1 MPENIDQ
8 VFVDDNNAY
17 NKKIKSIPKQDINI
31 GIDTKDILI
40 DNIIDA
46 GESSTLNIGEL
57 NSFTQISNRR
67 EQLYSMLDIMCED
80 AMIAAVL
87 ETYAEDST
95 EKANNGE
102 IVQIDCSDANIY
114 TYIKYLK
121 DTLNIDKQIYKWAWS
136 LCKYGDIYIRLY
148 RDSDIKDK
156 LFDKTK
162 NTLNEDIKIKAY
174 GKNDK
179 YVHYIEM
186 VANPAEMFELTKY
199 GKTYG
204 FIKAD
209 VTSQQST
216 NLTDQYLNGYNYKF
230 NQSDVTIYEAT
241 EFVHGCLENN
251 ITRNPETVDIFLNN
265 DINNDTKE
273 QLSYQ
278 VKRGQSLLY
287 NTFKNWRELQLLET
301 SVMLNRLTK
310 SSILRIIGVEVGD
323 MPKAKVKQH
332 IMHVKNLIE
341 QKTSISNQVSMS
353 EYNNPG
359 PIENNVYVPT
369 YKGQGV
375 ITTQTVGGDVDI
387 KSLADLEYYR
397 DKLFSGL
404 RVPKQYFSFTDD
416 NAGFSGG
423 QSLSIISSRYA
434 KMIKMIQSVLA
445 QVITDIFN
453 LMLIDKGLTNYINKF
468 TIKLTSPASQ
478 EELDRQE
485 MLDNKINSAQN
496 ILNLI
501 TDIDDPVIR
510 LKLLKNVLSD
520 ITDSEFI
527 AIVQAEIDKLE
538 NENNIST
545 EDESISTVDTT
556 DNGNIDNNENTDDI
570 KDNSEETEKIDI
582 DVNKPEDNLNLPKP
596 DELNLD
602 FTDSEN
608 F

>member
-8 VFVDDNNAY
+8 VFIDDNNAY
-17 NKKIKSIPKQDINI
+17 NKKIKSIPKQEMNI

-67 EQLYSMLDIMCED
+67 EQLYNMLDIMCED

-156 LFDKTK
+156 LFDKNK

-265 DINNDTKE
+265 DTNNDTKE

-434 KMIKMIQSVLA
+434 KMIKMIQSVLT

-496 ILNLI
+496 ILNL
-501 TDIDDPVIR
+501 TADIDDPTIK

-527 AIVQAEIDKLE
+527 AIVQTEIDKLE
-538 NENNIST
+538 NENSIPV
-545 EDESISTVDTT
+545 EDESVNAVDTEN
-556 DNGNIDNNENTDDI
+556 DENIED
-570 KDNSEETEKIDI
+570 DNSEKTDKIDV
-582 DVNKPEDNLNLPKP
+582 DVNEPEDNLNLPKP

>member
-8 VFVDDNNAY
+8 VFVDDSNAY
-17 NKKIKSIPKQDINI
+17 NKKIKSIPKQEMNI

-67 EQLYSMLDIMCED
+67 EQLYNMLDIMCED

-156 LFDKTK
+156 LFDKNK

-216 NLTDQYLNGYNYKF
+216 NLADQYLNGYNYKF

-265 DINNDTKE
+265 DTDNDTKE

-434 KMIKMIQSVLA
+434 KMIKMIQSVLT

-496 ILNLI
+496 ILNL
-501 TDIDDPVIR
+501 TADIDDPTIR

-527 AIVQAEIDKLE
+527 AIVQTEIDKLE
-538 NENNIST
+538 NEN
-545 EDESISTVDTT
+545 SISIENKSINTADTEN
-556 DNGNIDNNENTDDI
+556 DENIED
-570 KDNSEETEKIDI
+570 DNSEKTDKIDV
-582 DVNKPEDNLNLPKP
+582 DVNEPEDNLNLPKP

>member
-1 MPENIDQ
+1 MPENIEQ
-8 VFVDDNNAY
+8 IFVDDTNAY
-17 NKKIKSIPKQDINI
+17 DKKVKSIPKQEMNI

-57 NSFTQISNRR
+57 NSFTQISNKR

-156 LFDKTK
+156 LFDKNK

-209 VTSQQST
+209 VTSQQNT

-230 NQSDVTIYEAT
+230 NQSDVTVYEAT

-265 DINNDTKE
+265 DIDSDTKE

-310 SSILRIIGVEVGD
+310 SSILRIVGVEVGD

-375 ITTQTVGGDVDI
+375 ITTQTVGGDVDV

-404 RVPKQYFSFTDD
+404 RVPKQYFNFTDD

-468 TIKLTSPASQ
+468 TVKLTSPASQ

-496 ILNLI
+496 ILNL
-501 TDIDDPVIR
+501 TVDIDDPVIR
-510 LKLLKNVLSD
+510 LKLLKNILSD

-538 NENNIST
+538 NENNISV
-545 EDESISTVDTT
+545 EDESVSTDETT
-556 DNGNIDNNENTDDI
+556 DNGNINNKNATDTN
-570 KDNSEETEKIDI
+570 DNSEETKKVDI

>member
-8 VFVDDNNAY
+8 VFIDDNNAY
-17 NKKIKSIPKQDINI
+17 NKKIKSIPKQEMNI

-67 EQLYSMLDIMCED
+67 EQLYNMLDIMCED

-156 LFDKTK
+156 LFDKNK
-162 NTLNEDIKIKAY
+162 NTLNEDIKIKTY

-265 DINNDTKE
+265 DTNNDTKE

-434 KMIKMIQSVLA
+434 KMIKMIQSVLT

-496 ILNLI
+496 ILNL
-501 TDIDDPVIR
+501 TADIDDPTIK

-527 AIVQAEIDKLE
+527 AIVQTEIDKLE
-538 NENNIST
+538 NENSIPV
-545 EDESISTVDTT
+545 EDESVNAVDTE
-556 DNGNIDNNENTDDI
+556 NNENIED
-570 KDNSEETEKIDI
+570 DNSEKTDKIDV
-582 DVNKPEDNLNLPKP
+582 DVNEPEDNLNLPKP